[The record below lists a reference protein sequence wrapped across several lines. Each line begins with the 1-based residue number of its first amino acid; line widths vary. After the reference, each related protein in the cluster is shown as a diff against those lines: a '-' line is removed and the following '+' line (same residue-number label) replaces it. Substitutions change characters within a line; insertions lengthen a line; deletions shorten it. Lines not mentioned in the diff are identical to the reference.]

1 MRLCGCLSLDC
12 NASAVASDHAEASV
26 NMCGMRQRQQGQPT
40 TTHGM
45 DGDHGPFD
53 VPDFW
58 RTSAFGLSDTL
69 GQTLF
74 TDTHF
79 GEFGASPVTCRLI
92 LMTTQNCP

>member
-1 MRLCGCLSLDC
+1 MAELRLERPS
-12 NASAVASDHAEASV
+12 
-26 NMCGMRQRQQGQPT
+26 P
-40 TTHGM
+40 THGM

-58 RTSAFGLSDTL
+58 RTSVFSLSDTP

-79 GEFGASPVTCRLI
+79 GELDALSARPMLI
-92 LMTTQNCP
+92 KSQNCP

>member
-1 MRLCGCLSLDC
+1 M
-12 NASAVASDHAEASV
+12 AEL
-26 NMCGMRQRQQGQPT
+26 RQRRASP
-40 TTHGM
+40 THGM

-58 RTSAFGLSDTL
+58 RASAFSLSDTP

-79 GEFGASPVTCRLI
+79 GELDALPARPMLI
-92 LMTTQNCP
+92 EPQNCP

>member
-1 MRLCGCLSLDC
+1 
-12 NASAVASDHAEASV
+12 
-26 NMCGMRQRQQGQPT
+26 
-40 TTHGM
+40 M

>member
-1 MRLCGCLSLDC
+1 M
-12 NASAVASDHAEASV
+12 AEL
-26 NMCGMRQRQQGQPT
+26 RQGRQAA

-45 DGDHGPFD
+45 DGDHGAFD

-58 RTSAFGLSDTL
+58 RESAFSLSDTP

-79 GEFGASPVTCRLI
+79 GESAALPIRPT
-92 LMTTQNCP
+92 LMNSQNCP

>member
-1 MRLCGCLSLDC
+1 M
-12 NASAVASDHAEASV
+12 AEL
-26 NMCGMRQRQQGQPT
+26 RQRQRQRQRPGQST

-58 RTSAFGLSDTL
+58 RTSAFGLSDTP

-79 GEFGASPVTCRLI
+79 GEFDALPVSYRPTLI
-92 LMTTQNCP
+92 TTQNCP